1 LTGSPVCHALPVDS
15 NDLENHNEQVP
26 RHTAR
31 HRRRRHLQPGR
42 PSPVHGHDAGPRHAG
57 YDHDHHDRDHRHGR
71 VTKAQA
77 KDLKI
82 ESKAD
87 YKARKNI
94 AEANHDLNK
103 ADCKVHTSG
112 AVERACKADARAAE
126 EKEKADAKLVHKQ
139 EQQDINAVTK

>member
-1 LTGSPVCHALPVDS
+1 MNKSLATLLAATAVATFSMGAYAQATDTMPAPGTPGTTTTTTTVTTDTIETKMVPV
-15 NDLENHNEQVP
+15 
-26 RHTAR
+26 
-31 HRRRRHLQPGR
+31 PGV
-42 PSPVHGHDAGPRHAG
+42 S
-57 YDHDHHDRDHRHGR
+57 
-71 VTKAQA
+71 KSQA

-103 ADCKVHTSG
+103 ADCKVNSDG

-126 EKEKADAKLVHKQ
+126 RKEKADAKLIHKQ